1 MLVLYFVTAG
11 IFFRDDRS
19 KHAMGQQVLEIFGWA
34 RRRKLLASAF
44 LVLTLVVGILI
55 GSIVSGRTSAM
66 RAMSAFAGTNA
77 TPLKL
82 PDPVPSSAS
91 FSGIVTRVEPA
102 VVNIA
107 TTQVL
112 EKKPAVRKRR
122 TPQGGGNGQGY
133 GNDQDDPMQDFFD
146 RFFDGRQDAPPQA
159 ERSLGSGVIV
169 DKRGYVLTNN
179 HVVEQATKIQVSLD
193 GDPNKYTAKV
203 IGVDE
208 DTDLAVI
215 KIEAGKELPTAKLGN
230 SDGVN
235 VGDWVLAIGSPFGLN
250 ATVTAGIISA
260 KDRGGIGGSNHQ
272 FQRFLQTDAA
282 INPGNSGGPLVD
294 LAGEV
299 IGINTAIITGSRGYE
314 GVGFALPST
323 AAINV
328 YNQII
333 AQGRVTRGSIGV
345 SFLEDLGTN
354 PITLKSLGAPY
365 GVVIMGVEPGGPAEK
380 AGLKGGDVITSVNG
394 QPIKTGNDLVNP
406 IAQATIGSKV
416 KLNYVRDRAQKETTA
431 TVEDRTHVFPN
442 TAGRM
447 GDQPGEVAP
456 SEFGLRVDNLTKDRA
471 QHYGVEG
478 LRGVVVTDVDPA
490 SFASDDL
497 NFVRGDV
504 ISEIN
509 HDPITSL
516 DDYRAA
522 VKKLKAGDN
531 VVFKV
536 LRRQDDR
543 VLTVFLAG
551 VVPAESQQ

>member
-1 MLVLYFVTAG
+1 
-11 IFFRDDRS
+11 
-19 KHAMGQQVLEIFGWA
+19 MGQQVREIFGWA

-44 LVLTLVVGILI
+44 LGLTLVVGILI

-66 RAMSAFAGTNA
+66 KAMSAFAGTNA

-82 PDPVPSSAS
+82 PDPVPASAS
-91 FSGIVTRVEPA
+91 FSAIVTHVEPA

-112 EKKPAVRKRR
+112 ERKPATSRKRR
-122 TPQGGGNGQGY
+122 ATPGGQGQGGGQGY
-133 GNDQDDPMQDFFD
+133 GNDQDDPMHDFFD

-215 KIEAGKELPTAKLGN
+215 KIEANKELPTAKLGN

-345 SFLEDLGTN
+345 SFQEELGTN
-354 PITLKSLGAPY
+354 AITLKELGAAN
-365 GVVIMGVEPGGPAEK
+365 GVVIMGVEAGSPAEK
-380 AGLKGGDVITSVNG
+380 AGLKGGDVITAVNG
-394 QPIKTGNDLVNP
+394 KPVKTGNDLVNP
-406 IAQATIGSKV
+406 IAQAPIGSKV
-416 KLNYVRDRAQKETTA
+416 KIDYVRDRAAKEATA
-431 TVEDRTHVFPN
+431 VVEDRTRVFP
-442 TAGRM
+442 TSAGHLL
-447 GDQPGEVAP
+447 DQQGEAAP
-456 SEFGLRVDNLTKDRA
+456 AEFGLRVESLTPDRA
-471 QHYGVEG
+471 SRVGMDGQ
-478 LRGVVVTDVDPA
+478 RGVLVVDVDPA
-490 SFASDDL
+490 SFADDIG
-497 NFVRGDV
+497 FGRGDV
-504 ISEIN
+504 ITEIN
-509 HDPITSL
+509 RAPVASME
-516 DDYRAA
+516 DYKSA
-522 VKKLKAGDN
+522 VGKLKPGEN

-536 LRRQDDR
+536 LRRADNDHT
-543 VLTVFLAG
+543 LTVFLPG
-551 VVPAESQQ
+551 VVPADSK